1 MWITLLYLWS
11 VCSYYTV
18 FVYIWL
24 KLVVF
29 ISLLCCQNGSKGM
42 PLTSPK
48 MSFSEQKSYCV
59 GIRWDERKGDLSPG
73 FLWFLWSFSCIEDMS
88 RHGWGQGWVTSL
100 LCTADISLNSVLKVS
115 TLSAR
120 HVWSLLQAQPWHEA
134 YWWPCSVTFSDLRV
148 TTWHYFKECFC
159 LSVQSCWNQGVKGC
173 PRVLGNPIPRESSVC
188 CFESLKS
195 VLFKKFGYWLPFEF
209 GSCNVVCISCWLRC
223 YLSRDSANQKCEEM
237 LGIAGSLAAIKLAMF
252 PESLNTA
259 RDAVSPCGWDC
270 GLSRACGCLN
280 PCCLLLCLSALQPAV
295 WNCVEYQ
302 C

>member
-1 MWITLLYLWS
+1 MHRAKYANGGLCREGDSQLVPSEVELACCSPNTVESTTSDLNSISSANTWWWRCGGFCTVMWITLLYLWS
-11 VCSYYTV
+11 LCSYYTV

-134 YWWPCSVTFSDLRV
+134 YWWPCSVTFRGLRV
-148 TTWHYFKECFC
+148 TWHCFK
-159 LSVQSCWNQGVKGC
+159 
-173 PRVLGNPIPRESSVC
+173 
-188 CFESLKS
+188 
-195 VLFKKFGYWLPFEF
+195 
-209 GSCNVVCISCWLRC
+209 
-223 YLSRDSANQKCEEM
+223 
-237 LGIAGSLAAIKLAMF
+237 
-252 PESLNTA
+252 
-259 RDAVSPCGWDC
+259 
-270 GLSRACGCLN
+270 
-280 PCCLLLCLSALQPAV
+280 
-295 WNCVEYQ
+295 
-302 C
+302 